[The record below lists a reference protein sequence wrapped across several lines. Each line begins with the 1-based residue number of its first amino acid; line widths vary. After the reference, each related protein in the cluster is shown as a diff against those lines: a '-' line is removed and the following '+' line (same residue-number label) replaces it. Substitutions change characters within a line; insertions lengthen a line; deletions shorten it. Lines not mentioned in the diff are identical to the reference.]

1 MRKTLTILAVAAAL
15 FAGQTMADH
24 AAVNT
29 LQASSVQLTA
39 EENVATASAEGE
51 GLVKAIAD
59 LIAAQPNMAAVIV
72 AAATATA
79 NADVKNHHCTC
90 S

>member
-1 MRKTLTILAVAAAL
+1 
-15 FAGQTMADH
+15 MADH

-59 LIAAQPNMAAVIV
+59 LIAA
-72 AAATATA
+72 
-79 NADVKNHHCTC
+79 
-90 S
+90 